1 VLKDNTVGCWVVF
14 VHFFFF
20 ISIYLYIF
28 TISLGYDRGTSYLPR
43 VSDRTSSR
51 PLTSIDRTHGP
62 LAFSRSIVASMGR
75 SRLAHMGHTLAQ
87 GKRLRSQGN
96 DYDPPSSTDNADD
109 RQARGAAPEYRG
121 HADQRRTGPEL
132 AHKRKASTR
141 WIQRLRKL
149 P

>member
-96 DYDPPSSTDNADD
+96 DYDPLALAVPATQTAGRLGVRRRSTEAMRTSD
-109 RQARGAAPEYRG
+109 APGR
-121 HADQRRTGPEL
+121 
-132 AHKRKASTR
+132 S
-141 WIQRLRKL
+141 
-149 P
+149 